1 MNVGSSFSHYFN
13 RTSVSTE
20 KGFLKFARQVKVDGL
35 KPACLPKNNLLE
47 RKKTMSA
54 NQLSLSALRQFAPSN
69 SPLFAYRI
77 ESSGSPMNDW
87 ARHISVNDLF
97 RRELEENSV
106 LGGSVV
112 IRAIEGD
119 EQPALEKV
127 KILSLSYATRVFGNS
142 DDAKEFVRCVRS
154 IADPQAAQFELE
166 QIASHYYR
174 ECRKERPVPEVLKEM
189 ALLGMEMTRVTTS
202 INDLEIEVIETEIGE
217 VKLTPTDVKRVAE
230 AQKNLPPL
238 AQATPNYDAEM
249 QAVKKK
255 LLRGSLSKANQDE
268 FAAFYLA
275 DDGKSLEE
283 LDDDFRRFEA
293 HEQYDED
300 GLLGLR
306 MSGSQHTE
314 VVLELDA
321 EITADYLPEDVQPLA
336 KLLQLVF
343 VGFEIGGRAA
353 QSARHFV
360 ACRKIENH
368 DDCRAREA
376 FRLNAPFVETEKPV
390 ASAFSILPLQRDEIT
405 EWVDLNLDALYS
417 REAIRSA
424 RRVSVGRKGER
435 LEFTVNQT
443 VNPDFDE
450 KQYANN
456 ILHIL
461 LEQTERDF
469 HLSSLRR
476 NAVYQSIYLQIRRAK
491 DTAVLSQTAEIARR
505 AKDEKRLSLK
515 EYTALSTV
523 AKSQFARLSA
533 ARPSATLYRF
543 EKEIASADSRK
554 IGYLKWAMYGSN
566 QPAHPVHGLPRQ
578 EVQRA
583 WTALKNRELILKQ
596 KAASEFDRARQQQLQ
611 FNRAGA
617 AQQVRVTPANH

>member
-1 MNVGSSFSHYFN
+1 
-13 RTSVSTE
+13 
-20 KGFLKFARQVKVDGL
+20 
-35 KPACLPKNNLLE
+35 
-47 RKKTMSA
+47 MSA
-54 NQLSLSALRQFAPSN
+54 NQLPLSALRQFAPSN

-87 ARHISVNDLF
+87 ARHISNNDLF

-106 LGGSVV
+106 LGGNVV
-112 IRAIEGD
+112 IRAVEGD
-119 EQPALEKV
+119 EQPALERV

-174 ECRKERPVPEVLKEM
+174 ECRQRPVPEVLKEM
-189 ALLGMEMTRVTTS
+189 ALLGMEMARVTTS
-202 INDLEIEVIETEIGE
+202 VNDLEIEVTETEIGE
-217 VKLTPTDVKRVAE
+217 VKLTPADEKRVAE
-230 AQKNLPPL
+230 AQKNLLPL

-249 QAVKKK
+249 RAVKNK
-255 LLRGSLSKANQDE
+255 LSRGSLSKANQDE

-275 DDGKSLEE
+275 DDGKSVEE
-283 LDDDFRRFEA
+283 LDDDFRRFDA

-314 VVLELDA
+314 VVLELDS
-321 EITADYLPEDVQPLA
+321 EITADYLPIDVQPLA

-343 VGFEIGGRAA
+343 VGHEIGGRAA

-368 DDCRAREA
+368 DNRRAREA
-376 FRLNAPFVETEKPV
+376 FRLNAPFFETEKSV
-390 ASAFSILPLQRDEIT
+390 VSEFSILPLTRDEIS
-405 EWVDLNLDALYS
+405 EWIDLNLDALYS
-417 REAIRSA
+417 REVVRSA
-424 RRVSVGRKGER
+424 RRVTNGEKGEW

-443 VNPDFDE
+443 VNPDFEE
-450 KQYANN
+450 KQYASQ

-476 NAVYQSIYLQIRRAK
+476 NAVYQTIYLQIRRAK
-491 DTAVLSQTAEIARR
+491 DTTVLSQTAEIARR

-523 AKSQFARLSA
+523 AKSQFARLAGARASA
-533 ARPSATLYRF
+533 ALYAL
-543 EKEIASADSRK
+543 EKEIAAADSRK
-554 IGYLKWAMYGSN
+554 IGYLKWAMYGAN

-583 WTALKNRELILKQ
+583 WAALKNREMILKQ
-596 KAASEFDRARQQQLQ
+596 KAAGEFDRMRQQQLQ
-611 FNRAGA
+611 FNRVGA
-617 AQQVRVTPANH
+617 TQQVRVTPANH

>member
-1 MNVGSSFSHYFN
+1 
-13 RTSVSTE
+13 
-20 KGFLKFARQVKVDGL
+20 
-35 KPACLPKNNLLE
+35 
-47 RKKTMSA
+47 MSA
-54 NQLSLSALRQFAPSN
+54 NQLSLSCLREFAPSN

-106 LGGSVV
+106 LGGNVV
-112 IRAIEGD
+112 VRPALGD
-119 EQPALEKV
+119 EQPALERV
-127 KILSLSYATRVFGNS
+127 KILSLSYATRIFGNA
-142 DDAKEFVRCVRS
+142 DDAKEFVRCVKA

-174 ECRKERPVPEVLKEM
+174 ECRKARPVCEVLKEM
-189 ALLGMEMTRVTTS
+189 ALLGMEMTRVTAS
-202 INDLEIEVIETEIGE
+202 VNDLEIETTETEIGE
-217 VKLTPTDVKRVAE
+217 TKLTPTDEKRVRE

-238 AQATPNYDAEM
+238 PHPTPNYDSEL
-249 QAVKKK
+249 QAVKNK
-255 LLRGSLSKANQDE
+255 LARGSLSKANEDE
-268 FAAFYLA
+268 FAAFYLT
-275 DDGKSLEE
+275 DEGKSIEE
-283 LDDDFRRFEA
+283 LDDDYRRFDA

-321 EITADYLPEDVQPLA
+321 EITAEYLPEAVQPLA
-336 KLLQLVF
+336 KMLQLVF
-343 VGFEIGGRAA
+343 VGYEIGGRAA

-360 ACRKIENH
+360 ACRKIENL
-368 DDCRAREA
+368 DNRRAREA
-376 FRLNAPFVETEKPV
+376 FRLNAPFVETAMPSAAEFPV
-390 ASAFSILPLQRDEIT
+390 LPLTRNEIL
-405 EWVDLNLDALYS
+405 EWIDLNLDALYM
-417 REAIRSA
+417 REVVRSA
-424 RRVSVGRKGER
+424 RRVTTGKNGEW

-450 KQYANN
+450 KQYASQ

-491 DTAVLSQTAEIARR
+491 DTAILSQTAETARK
-505 AKDEKRLSLK
+505 AKDEKRLILK

-523 AKSQFARLSA
+523 AKSQFSRLANS
-533 ARPSATLYRF
+533 RPSPALYAL
-543 EKEIASADSRK
+543 EKEINRADSRK
-554 IGYLKWAMYGSN
+554 IGYLKWAMYGTN
-566 QPAHPVHGLPRQ
+566 QPAHPIHDLPKQ
-578 EVQRA
+578 EVQKA
-583 WTALKNRELILKQ
+583 WSALKSREQILKQ
-596 KAASEFDRARQQQLQ
+596 KAASELEKMRQQQLQ
-611 FNRAGA
+611 FNRPGA

>member
-1 MNVGSSFSHYFN
+1 
-13 RTSVSTE
+13 
-20 KGFLKFARQVKVDGL
+20 
-35 KPACLPKNNLLE
+35 
-47 RKKTMSA
+47 MSA
-54 NQLSLSALRQFAPSN
+54 NQLSLSSLREFAPSN

-87 ARHISVNDLF
+87 ARHISNNNLF

-106 LGGSVV
+106 LGGNVV
-112 IRAIEGD
+112 VRAVEGD
-119 EQPALEKV
+119 EQPALERV

-142 DDAKEFVRCVRS
+142 DDAKEFVRCVKA

-174 ECRKERPVPEVLKEM
+174 ECRQRPVPEVLKEM
-189 ALLGMEMTRVTTS
+189 ALLGMEMTRVTAS
-202 INDLEIEVIETEIGE
+202 VNDLEIEATEIETGEI
-217 VKLTPTDVKRVAE
+217 KLTPADEKRVRE

-238 AQATPNYDAEM
+238 PCPTPNYDAEM
-249 QAVKKK
+249 QAIKTK
-255 LLRGSLSKANQDE
+255 LSRSSITKANQDE

-275 DDGKSLEE
+275 ESGKSLEE
-283 LDDDFRRFEA
+283 LDDDFRRFDA

-321 EITADYLPEDVQPLA
+321 EITAEYLPEAVQPLA

-343 VGFEIGGRAA
+343 VGYEIGGRATQA
-353 QSARHFV
+353 ARHFV
-360 ACRKIENH
+360 ACRKIENV
-368 DDCRAREA
+368 DNIRAREA
-376 FRLNAPFVETEKPV
+376 FRLNAPFIETEKP
-390 ASAFSILPLQRDEIT
+390 AAAEFSVLPLTRAEIS
-405 EWVDLNLDALYS
+405 EWIDLNLDALYS
-417 REAIRSA
+417 REVIRSA
-424 RRVSVGRKGER
+424 RRLTTGKKGET
-435 LEFTVNQT
+435 LEFTVNRT

-450 KQYANN
+450 KQYASQ
-456 ILHIL
+456 ILQTL
-461 LEQTERDF
+461 LEQAGRDF
-469 HLSSLRR
+469 HLLALRR

-491 DTAVLSQTAEIARR
+491 DTATLAQTAEIARR

-523 AKSQFARLSA
+523 AKSQFARLSN
-533 ARPSATLYRF
+533 ARASATLYRL
-543 EKEIASADSRK
+543 EKEINRADLRK
-554 IGYLKWAMYGSN
+554 IGYFKWAMYGAN
-566 QPAHPVHGLPRQ
+566 QPANPVHNLPKQ

-583 WTALKNRELILKQ
+583 WAALKNREQILKQ

-611 FNRAGA
+611 FNRADA